1 MKVLEIDKFS
11 KRGIIGN
18 IFKVRIKG
26 EILRIMR
33 TRLLNRSQTLSSKCD
48 VVVADKTTV
57 RKIRVLMSNRKQSLK
72 VSGVWSTAKLLVQFV
87 YLNMRLI

>member
-1 MKVLEIDKFS
+1 MEINKFP

-18 IFKVRIKG
+18 IFEVRIKG

-33 TRLLNRSQTLSSKCD
+33 TRLLNRSQTSSSKHN

-57 RKIRVLMSNRKQSLK
+57 RKFASR
-72 VSGVWSTAKLLVQFV
+72 
-87 YLNMRLI
+87 